1 MVLREMGD
9 GDVAFANAIA
19 NKERA
24 VLEMWRREYILE
36 ELGVTTS
43 LLDTLQLSIGLFISV
58 SKSPQSKGSHRVG
71 SRFATSS
78 SAPSQ
83 HNRNIPSS

>member
-1 MVLREMGD
+1 MGD

-19 NKERA
+19 NKESA
-24 VLEMWRREYILE
+24 VLEIWRREYILE

-58 SKSPQSKGSHRVG
+58 SRSSQSPGINGVG
-71 SRFATSS
+71 SRFVTNNSPS
-78 SAPSQ
+78 SQ